1 MTLKNVS
8 ETPGP
13 VKRLSSL
20 QSGIA
25 PGQVQA
31 GVTAVQADSGTHGP
45 GARVVSAVPR
55 EHPTSGCPGLAGGRN
70 LGLPAAGSP
79 PELTPLTCSSPR
91 SRDRR
96 TPPCRA
102 ARAAMV
108 TRRAVKGR
116 EKRRGLRF
124 PPQTRDV
131 GAETAPTLSSNSS
144 PRSLRLAGIGPQ
156 LGGGTWR
163 WAETV
168 PDKLTTDLQGLTP
181 GWSSLNCF

>member
-79 PELTPLTCSSPR
+79 PGIDPAHLQQPAKQRPADAAVQSRQGSHGDAKGCQGQRKAPRPPLSTSDPR
-91 SRDRR
+91 
-96 TPPCRA
+96 
-102 ARAAMV
+102 
-108 TRRAVKGR
+108 
-116 EKRRGLRF
+116 RRGGNR
-124 PPQTRDV
+124 
-131 GAETAPTLSSNSS
+131 
-144 PRSLRLAGIGPQ
+144 
-156 LGGGTWR
+156 
-163 WAETV
+163 
-168 PDKLTTDLQGLTP
+168 PDPLLQ
-181 GWSSLNCF
+181 